1 MEVRDRDA
9 LSLTCTAVGNP
20 QPVVVWKRSDLA
32 VQSGDTV
39 QVGMANHPLPAPL
52 GCRAG
57 AYPRRGGTAAIPE
70 WLCR

>member
-1 MEVRDRDA
+1 MEVQDRDA

-39 QVGMANHPLPAPL
+39 QVRKANHQLPTL
-52 GCRAG
+52 
-57 AYPRRGGTAAIPE
+57 
-70 WLCR
+70 